1 MNIMDSKYLIGHR
14 GFAGLRPENT
24 LCGFRLAA
32 EFGLPMVEY
41 DVQLTK
47 DLQWAVFHDR
57 TLERLLSLHGTVAD
71 YTLHELSKFDAGL
84 WYQPPYPGEFI
95 PSLSEAYQAILD
107 LGLASN
113 IEIKVP
119 PYRAAQ
125 HAREFAKFIAS
136 LDPSRPLPLVS
147 SFDLECMILLRQLC
161 PTLPIAYVV
170 HQFADD
176 SLAIAKEHNFQ
187 RIHCDVDYITMENIK
202 HATAAKLPVYLYTVN
217 QPQLAA
223 KWLSHGVAGFF
234 TDRADLLL
242 QV

>member
-1 MNIMDSKYLIGHR
+1 MEPKYLIGHR

-24 LCGFRLAA
+24 SCGFRLAA

-47 DLQWAVFHDR
+47 DLQWVVFHDR
-57 TLERLLSLHGTVAD
+57 TLERLLNLPGTVAN
-71 YTLHELSKFDAGL
+71 YTLQELCNFDAGL

-95 PSLSEAYQAILD
+95 PSLADAYKLILD
-107 LGLASN
+107 LGLDSN

-119 PYRAAQ
+119 PHQAEQ
-125 HAREFAKFIAS
+125 HAREFAKFIHN
-136 LDPSRPLPLVS
+136 LDPGQQLPLVS

-170 HQFADD
+170 DQFADD
-176 SLAIAKEHNFQ
+176 SLAIAQKHNFQ
-187 RIHCDVDYITMENIK
+187 RIHCDVDYITIENIQ
-202 HATAAKLPVYLYTVN
+202 HAKRCNLPVYLYTVN
-217 QPQLAA
+217 DPKLANA
-223 KWLSHGVAGFF
+223 WLAHGIAGFF